1 MGTSC
6 VTNCTSPLLDLE
18 SQQVADKP
26 WKIREGLGRSL
37 QCPPLWAK
45 PSEAMKKKE
54 EHVYTCKSRIRKSFF
69 FLLLFAK
76 LEAKPKIQKIALYLF
91 FHNSIKPNPFQR
103 IHPVFEGY
111 TVG

>member
-69 FLLLFAK
+69 FLFVLANFK
-76 LEAKPKIQKIALYLF
+76 AKPEIEKIPVKLWT
-91 FHNSIKPNPFQR
+91 HNTIKTNP
-103 IHPVFEGY
+103 
-111 TVG
+111 